1 MRYTLEFTSSALR
14 EFRAL
19 EKQAQRRIT
28 EQVTQ
33 LSGGLFPPGSKKL
46 EGKPNHIRIRVS
58 DYRVIYRVDGRCV
71 VVVIVRVAHRREVY
85 R

>member
-19 EKQAQRRIT
+19 DQQVQRRIT
-28 EQVTQ
+28 AKITA
-33 LSGGLFPPGSKKL
+33 LCGDPFPPGFKKL
-46 EGKPNHIRIRVS
+46 QAQSEHIRLRVG
-58 DYRVIYRVDGRCV
+58 DYRIIYRVDRHRV
-71 VVVIVRVAHRREVY
+71 VVVIVRIGHLY

>member
-1 MRYTLEFTSSALR
+1 MRYALEFTSSALR

-19 EKQAQRRIT
+19 EKQVQRRIT
-28 EQVTQ
+28 EKITQ
-33 LSGGLFPPGSKKL
+33 LSHDPFPHGSKKL
-46 EGKPNHIRIRVS
+46 EGKPDHIRIRIG
-58 DYRVIYRVDGRCV
+58 DYRVIYRVDARRV